1 MEVAP
6 WRDVPRPADA
16 DAATAAVWDMASL
29 GSSQHPQAVRAL
41 WDGDRV
47 LAVGGVVQLAPSE
60 GYCFYHAPSYDGRA
74 GLGARGW
81 RLIWNTVHSI
91 VWWAHQRGLR
101 VVTAV
106 VVASHLEGHR
116 LIRRMGFEPHG
127 WAPGF
132 AGLAT
137 PMMRYLHIW
146 PAIEEPALVRHQR
159 YELWRA
165 ELEAWCPRYLEEL
178 DGAQLARR
186 GLPALRFAVAPAAR
200 LGLASE
206 AH

>member
-6 WRDVPRPADA
+6 WRDVPRPPDA
-16 DAATAAVWDMASL
+16 SEATAAVWEMATV

-47 LAVGGVVQLAPSE
+47 LAVGGVVQIAPSE
-60 GYCFYHAPSYDGRA
+60 GYCFYHAPSR
-74 GLGARGW
+74 LSMRGW

-101 VVTAV
+101 VVTAM

-116 LIRRMGFEPHG
+116 LIRRMGFEPYG
-127 WAPGF
+127 PAPGF

-137 PMMRYLHIW
+137 PMLRYLHIW
-146 PAIEEPALVRHQR
+146 PAIEEPALVAHQR
-159 YELWRA
+159 RELHRA
-165 ELEAWCPRYLEEL
+165 AIEAWCPQYLKEL
-178 DGAQLARR
+178 G
-186 GLPALRFAVAPAAR
+186 
-200 LGLASE
+200 
-206 AH
+206 